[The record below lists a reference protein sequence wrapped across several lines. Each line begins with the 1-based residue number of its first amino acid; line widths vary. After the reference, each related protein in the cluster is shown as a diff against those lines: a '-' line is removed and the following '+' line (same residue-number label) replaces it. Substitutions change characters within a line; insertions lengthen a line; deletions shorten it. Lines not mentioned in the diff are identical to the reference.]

1 MSHQTEHSTEYQNFP
16 FRPARPERFRYGWEV
31 TGVQNLRK
39 KTILALALM
48 LLLTLAGSFLLVR
61 NGIRLV
67 EEREENRTVRKLN
80 AADNLIPVI
89 VESVGLVSDSSES
102 SERKNV
108 AVMTAALRRY
118 LADGAYTGPVCFRDG
133 LVFRVKDGEPVFP
146 DTVPE
151 GFVGFDAAVLERAL
165 SNPGRSGGLIRK
177 ADGLSEEELT
187 NLVSSDPLEA
197 LRHHYSVRIDE
208 IGDGWYYASL
218 SEAGEYFDSTNSLS
232 YSDELVAAVEDAFG
246 GALLILSTADS
257 RLPLLFDSSRFP
269 ETHYAEDL
277 GLTAEDIRDQKKTLT
292 IDGQQWNCTYRSSE
306 TAKNRVTI
314 FASPQGSGRAETA
327 MELLPVTLLM
337 LLFLSTMTVYVVSA
351 QTYVRDRI
359 LNEDMASRY
368 RPVSLR
374 VRCAAL
380 GAVGALIVFCAAG
393 LLQAVSILHSETLA
407 GSETIRT
414 LYANLRDLE
423 AEKTEAIREKQEAW
437 YLGYAERIAGLIAQ
451 DPSLAEESLLQ
462 EFCDILQVDYIITF
476 DQRGRESS
484 CSRGYRDFT
493 LNTGKGDCW
502 DDFGRL
508 LMGVPSIIRDTE
520 TDARTGL
527 ERQMIGVCLP
537 VEGSDQY
544 GALVMALYP
553 DTIGVRENSFGTFE
567 LISSLTMEG
576 STTLLADAETGTILH
591 ASNPALVGNGI
602 TEYGLPSDSLR
613 DGYMDFS
620 LIFGAQSYIV
630 TVKSGDTVIYSI
642 TETAVLFR
650 NCLSYALLAALVF
663 FSIFGIL
670 YAVLMF
676 GYTEHELAVYS
687 RVGTPLK
694 DEAASTYF
702 GRPAAGK
709 ASNRAG
715 YRGVDLSS
723 WRALD
728 PEGKAVSF
736 FRVLFCLLILL
747 YLMIRAGR
755 NGDHFSLIRYILQGD
770 WMRGINLFS
779 LCAVGILIIAVY
791 VFLTLCRCV
800 VRLLCRALDS
810 KGETVCRLAYNLIQY
825 LTIFVLIYQTFSYL
839 GFPTSTVLAS
849 VGIAALAVTFG
860 AQTLIADI
868 LAGVFNVLE
877 GGYRVGD
884 YIKIDGFEGF
894 VRSIGVRTTKVE
906 SRSRDIEIIENS
918 QIGNVVNM
926 TPLDSVIKLEL
937 VIPYT
942 ESLERI
948 EAILRAELPEIG
960 SRMKEIVEGPTYLGV
975 SEICTGKMVPHEPSM
990 TLLIVTGCKVENY
1003 PDVER
1008 YVNREVMLLCQRENI
1023 RLL

>member
-1 MSHQTEHSTEYQNFP
+1 
-16 FRPARPERFRYGWEV
+16 V
-31 TGVQNLRK
+31 TGVQNLKK
-39 KTILALALM
+39 KTILAFALM
-48 LLLTLAGSFLLVR
+48 LLLTLAGTFLLVR
-61 NGIRLV
+61 SGIRLA
-67 EEREENRTVRKLN
+67 EEREENRTVRKLK
-80 AADNLIPVI
+80 AVDNLTPVI
-89 VESVGLVSDSSES
+89 LERLGIVSDSIES
-102 SERKNV
+102 SESKNV
-108 AVMTAALRRY
+108 AVMTAALRKY
-118 LADGAYTGPVCFRDG
+118 LAEGEYTGPVCFRDG

-151 GFVGFDAAVLERAL
+151 GFAGFDAAVLERAL
-165 SNPGRSGGLIRK
+165 SNPGGSVGIRK

-187 NLVSSDPLEA
+187 NLVTSDPLGS
-197 LRHHYSVRIDE
+197 LRCYYQVRIDE
-208 IGDGWYYASL
+208 IGDGWYYAAL
-218 SEAGEYFDSTNSLS
+218 SEAADSVDSFNSLS
-232 YSDELVAAVEDAFG
+232 YSEELVAAMEDAFG
-246 GALLILSTADS
+246 GALLIVSTGDS
-257 RLPLLFDSSRFP
+257 RLPFLLDSSRFP
-269 ETHYAEDL
+269 EAHYAEDL
-277 GLTAEDIRDQKKTLT
+277 GLTAEDIRNQKKTLT

-306 TAKNRVTI
+306 TVENRVMI
-314 FASPQGSGRAETA
+314 FASPRESDRTETA

-337 LLFLSTMTVYVVSA
+337 LLFFSTMTVYVVSV

-359 LNEDMASRY
+359 LDENLASRY

-374 VRCAAL
+374 VRCVAL

-393 LLQAVSILHSETLA
+393 LLQAVSILHSETVA
-407 GSETIRT
+407 GSETIQT
-414 LYANLRDLE
+414 LYENLSNLK
-423 AEKTEAIREKQEAW
+423 AEKTEASLEKQEAW
-437 YLGYAERIAGLIAQ
+437 YLGYAERIAALIAQ

-462 EFCDILQVDYIITF
+462 EFCDILQVDYIMTF
-476 DQRGRESS
+476 DQRGRESC
-484 CSRGYRDFT
+484 CSRGYWDFT

-527 ERQMIGVCLP
+527 ERQLIGVCLP
-537 VEGSDQY
+537 VEGSDRC

-553 DTIGVRENSFGTFE
+553 DTIGMRENSFGTFE
-567 LISSLTMEG
+567 LVRSLTMEG
-576 STTLLADAETGTILH
+576 STTLFADAETGTILH
-591 ASNPALVGNGI
+591 ASNSALVGNGI

-613 DGYMDFS
+613 DGYMDFT

-650 NCLSYALLAALVF
+650 NCLSYGLLAAIVF
-663 FSIFGIL
+663 FSIFVIL
-670 YAVLMF
+670 YAVLMY

-687 RVGTPLK
+687 RIGTPLK

-709 ASNRAG
+709 APDRAG
-715 YRGVDLSS
+715 RRGIDLSS
-723 WRALD
+723 WIALD
-728 PEGKAVSF
+728 PEGRAVSF
-736 FRVLFCLLILL
+736 FRGLSCLLILL
-747 YLMIRAGR
+747 YLMIRVGG
-755 NGDHFSLIRYILQGD
+755 NGDRFSLMHYILQGD

-791 VFLTLCRCV
+791 VFLTLCRGV

-810 KGETVCRLAYNLIQY
+810 KGETICRLVYNLIQY
-825 LTIFVLIYQTFSYL
+825 LTIFVLIYQAFSYL

-849 VGIAALAVTFG
+849 VGVAALAITFG

-894 VRSIGVRTTKVE
+894 VRSIGVRTTEVE
-906 SRSRDIEIIENS
+906 SRERDIEIIENS
-918 QIGNVVNM
+918 QIGNVINM
-926 TPLDSVIKLEL
+926 TPLDSVIKLML

-948 EAILRAELPEIG
+948 EAILNAELPEIG
-960 SRMKEIVEGPTYLGV
+960 RRMEKIVEGPIYLGV

-990 TLLIVTGCKVENY
+990 TLLIITTCKVENY